1 MALTLTR
8 PRPYTII
15 RPLWTGNINEVKAV
29 FDRLQ
34 SLEDRYNRLNELLS
48 DPDVIS
54 DSKKLREFS
63 KEQSDLEETVLAY
76 REYKDVSEQ
85 LKDSKAML
93 EEKLDDEMYSMVK
106 EEIDELS
113 TSREDLEARLKILL
127 LPKDPNDDKNVIVEI
142 RGAAGGDE
150 AQLFAGDLYK
160 MYSRFAEAQGW
171 RSEVIESTS
180 TELGGFK
187 EIIFMV
193 NGTGAYSK
201 LKYENGAH
209 RVQRVPSTE
218 SGGRI
223 HTSTATVAVL
233 PEAEEVEVNIHE
245 KDIRVDTFTSSGPGG
260 QSVNTTMSAVRL
272 THIPTNTVVSCQDEK
287 SQIKNKE
294 KAMKVLRARVY
305 DKIHSEVQ
313 AEYDQNR
320 KLAVGTGDRSE
331 RIRTYNFPQSRVT
344 DHRIGLTLQKLDQIL
359 QGKLDEIIEQLIME
373 EQSELMKQAEE

>member
-1 MALTLTR
+1 M
-8 PRPYTII
+8 
-15 RPLWTGNINEVKAV
+15 

-34 SLEDRYNRLNELLS
+34 SLEDRYDRLNELLS
-48 DPDVIS
+48 DPDIIS
-54 DSKKLREFS
+54 DTKRLREYS
-63 KEQSDLEETVLAY
+63 KEQSGLEDTVQAY

-85 LKDSKAML
+85 LKDAKAMI
-93 EEKLDDEMYSMVK
+93 EEKLDDEMYAMVK
-106 EEIDELS
+106 EEISELS
-113 TSREDLEARLKILL
+113 SQSQELEERLRILL

-142 RGAAGGDE
+142 RGANGGDE

-160 MYSRFAEAQGW
+160 MYHRFAEAQGW
-171 RSEVIESTS
+171 KIEVMEATT
-180 TELGGFK
+180 TELGGYK

-193 NGTGAYSK
+193 NGNGAYSK

-233 PEAEEVEVNIHE
+233 PEAEEVEVEIHE
-245 KDIRVDTFTSSGPGG
+245 KDIRVDTFASSGPGG

-272 THIPTNTVVSCQDEK
+272 THLPTSTVVSMQDEK

-294 KAMKVLRARVY
+294 KAMKILRARVF
-305 DKIHSEVQ
+305 DKINREIQ
-313 AEYDQNR
+313 AEYDETR
-320 KLAVGTGDRSE
+320 KTAVGTGDRSE

-344 DHRIGLTLQKLDQIL
+344 DHRIGLTLQKLEQIL
-359 QGKLDEIIEQLIME
+359 QGKLDEIIDQLIME
-373 EQSELMKQAEE
+373 EQSELMRWAED